1 MKYLV
6 AFFLLFSTAL
16 QASCGGGN
24 CGCGGYNCCGQ
35 NFNFY
40 IGAVGGL
47 THPGNS
53 YRFTDNVA
61 NDARVTFGGIT
72 GIGGGVFGVQ
82 TYCCNWLLA
91 WQFNVLGN
99 SHNKTLVNAK
109 INGVGPFKTELKN
122 NFQWGGDLRI
132 GYRLCGATPYV
143 LGGFEGGRWE
153 LKLQNLLPE
162 PALGV
167 AAGATQHV
175 KKFLYGG
182 KVGGGVM
189 FPFFSNCLVGN
200 VEYSYTW
207 FGKHKKTLTDPTGA
221 STGTHKTNI
230 QQGMFL
236 VGLNWLF

>member
-16 QASCGGGN
+16 HASCGGN
-24 CGCGGYNCCGQ
+24 CGCGGCNCCGQ

-40 IGAVGGL
+40 IGAVGGV

-53 YRFTDNVA
+53 YKLSDSIGNS
-61 NDARVTFGGIT
+61 DRVTFGGVT

-91 WQFNVLGN
+91 GQINVLGN
-99 SHNKTLVNAK
+99 SHNKTLTDL
-109 INGVGPFKTELKN
+109 GSLLGHFKADLKN
-122 NFQWGGDLRI
+122 NFQWGGDVRI
-132 GYRLCGATPYV
+132 GYRFCSATPYV
-143 LGGFEGGRWE
+143 LGGFEGGRWD
-153 LKLQNLLPE
+153 LKLRNLSTVSSF
-162 PALGV
+162 GV
-167 AAGATQHV
+167 AAGGSVHH

-189 FPFFSNCLVGN
+189 FPVFCSCLMFN
-200 VEYSYTW
+200 MEYSYTW
-207 FGKHKKTLTDPTGA
+207 FGKLKRTFTD
-221 STGTHKTNI
+221 STQTTPLSGTHCASI